1 MKYDLPS
8 LRAQPDGDD
17 QLVINMDKV
26 PPIILKG
33 DMKFKLVKNNTV
45 IKINRPKTIA
55 VFWDV
60 VWKFT
65 FIRGKTFCLVQ
76 VKYKKDHFYLVYID
90 WLSYFYT
97 LK

>member
-60 VWKFT
+60 V
-65 FIRGKTFCLVQ
+65 
-76 VKYKKDHFYLVYID
+76 
-90 WLSYFYT
+90 
-97 LK
+97 

>member
-26 PPIILKG
+26 PITLKG
-33 DMKFKLVKNNTV
+33 DIKFKLVKNNTV

-55 VFWDV
+55 VFWNV
-60 VWKFT
+60 VSQ
-65 FIRGKTFCLVQ
+65 FISISSIQCFLNVFI
-76 VKYKKDHFYLVYID
+76 YDI
-90 WLSYFYT
+90 
-97 LK
+97 